1 MIWYDI
7 KKLEKG
13 LVEGNIS
20 EKEVFNYLLTSTLIS
35 IVIPYLS
42 DRNHDNKVLT
52 SIELIIDILIMI
64 ITLKTTFEINTKGD
78 CKDYLKRYISLSLVI
93 FIRLVVFL
101 IIPIGIIVITEKI
114 LDTMDVI
121 AYESTKDSILFGLS
135 IVAGIIYY
143 FMLTKSF
150 KRVNKCDK

>member
-1 MIWYDI
+1 MIWYDT
-7 KKLEKG
+7 KKLEKE

-20 EKEVFNYLLTSTLIS
+20 EKEGFNYLLTSTLIS
-35 IVIPYLS
+35 VIVSYPS
-42 DRNHDNKVLT
+42 GRNYENKVLT
-52 SIELIIDILIMI
+52 AIELIIDILIII
-64 ITLKTTFEINTKGD
+64 ITLKTTFKINTNGD
-78 CKDYLKRYISLSLVI
+78 GKDYLKRYVSLSLVI

-101 IIPIGIIVITEKI
+101 IIPIGIIVITAKI

-135 IVAGIIYY
+135 IVAGMIYY

-150 KRVNKCDK
+150 KRVNKCV